1 MGYLTDK
8 ISTAIYNGAVKR
20 RNKFVRGDYHV
31 KDKGAKFARASGSY
45 LNAVGTNIV
54 NDVSTGQSQMFPFKN
69 PHEQQHTKHKV
80 KPKTREV
87 HHHHYYEGP
96 SQPKRKK
103 RKQSTYRDPYPL
115 I

>member
-31 KDKGAKFARASGSY
+31 KDKGVKFARASGSY

-54 NDVSTGQSQMFPFKN
+54 NDVSTGQSQMFPFQMPKD
-69 PHEQQHTKHKV
+69 QQ
-80 KPKTREV
+80 PRN
-87 HHHHYYEGP
+87 
-96 SQPKRKK
+96 RKK
-103 RKQSTYRDPYPL
+103 RKRQQSRNPYPL